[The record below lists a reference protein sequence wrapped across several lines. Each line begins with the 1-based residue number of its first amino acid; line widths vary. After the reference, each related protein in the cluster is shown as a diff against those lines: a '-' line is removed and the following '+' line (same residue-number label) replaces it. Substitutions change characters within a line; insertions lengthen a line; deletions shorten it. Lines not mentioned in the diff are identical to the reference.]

1 MEILSKTKEERLRTL
16 SKAFSPSSPIK
27 KTDFFFG
34 RIEQLSNVCDAINE
48 QGQHA
53 ILFGER
59 GVGKT
64 SLANKMTESFTNLFP
79 VIVTCNRKDTF
90 NNIWTQALG
99 KVQYS
104 KTTKG
109 IGFKPT
115 DIEQFVNLGAY
126 IDPKSEN
133 LQSDIINLLNNYKKY
148 TFLFIFDEFDNIIND
163 RTREDFADL
172 IKSFSD
178 NVTNSTIVLV
188 GIADDI
194 ETLIGNH
201 QSLERCLKQVKMP
214 RMSKKEC
221 EEIIDNGLALLD
233 IKISPKVKEKIIEFA
248 SGFPHYVHLL
258 CKYGAQEIIENNK
271 YEFSQGY
278 LNIAIK
284 KGIDNTNEQLKAS
297 YRKAIVGTKKWQDI
311 IFACTQSPI
320 DTYNCINKMDIIKNY
335 NIISSSNVS
344 GGTISYNLKQFC
356 SADRGNVL
364 TKIGSGINTRYRFTN
379 PMMRAFVKLKINS
392 N

>member
-1 MEILSKTKEERLRTL
+1 MDALVKTKEERLNVL
-16 SKAFSPSSPIK
+16 SKVFSPSSPI
-27 KTDFFFG
+27 TISDFFFG
-34 RIEQLSNVCDAINE
+34 RIEQLSNICDAINE
-48 QGQHA
+48 RGQHA

-90 NNIWTQALG
+90 NNIWLQALG

-104 KTTKG
+104 TTTKG
-109 IGFKPT
+109 IGFKPSE
-115 DIEQFVNLGAY
+115 IEHFINLGTY
-126 IDPKSEN
+126 LNPKSEN
-133 LQSDIINLLNNYKKY
+133 FQSDIIKILNNYKQF

-163 RTREDFADL
+163 KTREDFADL

-178 NVTNSTIVLV
+178 NITNSTIVLV

-194 ETLIGNH
+194 ESLIGNH

-221 EEIIDNGLALLD
+221 EEIIDNGLAALD
-233 IKISPKVKEKIIEFA
+233 IKITTKVKEKIIEFA
-248 SGFPHYVHLL
+248 SGFPHYVHLM
-258 CKYGAQEIIENNK
+258 CKYGAHEIIKNNK
-271 YEFSQGY
+271 FEFSQVY

-284 KGIDNTNEQLKAS
+284 KGIENTNEQLKSS
-297 YRKAIVGTKKWQDI
+297 YRKAIVGTQKWQDI
-311 IFACTQSPI
+311 IFACAQSPI
-320 DTYNCINKMDIIKNY
+320 DNYNCINKMDIIKNY
-335 NIISSSNVS
+335 NIIADSNVS

-364 TKIGSGINTRYRFTN
+364 SKIGSGINTRYRFTN
-379 PMMRAFVKLKINS
+379 PMMRAFVKLKLNS